1 MTSLQQSVAH
11 PEHLTPEEL
20 EAGLPLILAAPKDDG
35 VLDLIVRRPAVEE
48 REVVEEALIDLDE
61 GLVGDNWKAR
71 GRAKGRRPPN
81 PKAQITLTGSRMT
94 ALIAR
99 TPDRWPLAG
108 DQLYV
113 DLDLS
118 SGNLPPGTRLRI
130 GSAVIEVTD
139 EPHTGCEKYRA
150 RFGMDALA
158 FASTPQGRA
167 LNLRGINA
175 RVVEAGTVRRGDSVR
190 KLS

>member
-1 MTSLQQSVAH
+1 MSSHQSVAS
-11 PEHLTPEEL
+11 PGYVTPEEL
-20 EAGLPLILAAPKDDG
+20 EAALPTILAAPRDVG
-35 VLDLIVRRPAVEE
+35 VLELIVRRPAVEE
-48 REVVEEALIDLDE
+48 REVVDEARLDLDE

-81 PKAQITLTGSRMT
+81 PKAQITVTGSRIS
-94 ALIAR
+94 ALVAR
-99 TPDRWPLAG
+99 TPERWPLAG

-118 SGNLPPGTRLRI
+118 AENLPPGTRLQI

-158 FASTPQGRA
+158 FASTPQGRS

-175 RVVEAGTVRRGDSVR
+175 RVVEPGTIRTGDSVR
-190 KLS
+190 KL

>member
-1 MTSLQQSVAH
+1 MSLQQSVAN

-20 EAGLPLILAAPKDDG
+20 EAGLPTILTAPRDEG
-35 VLDLIVRRPAVEE
+35 VLELIVRRPAVEE
-48 REVVEEALIDLDE
+48 REVVEEAALDLEE
-61 GLVGDNWKAR
+61 GLVGDNWRAR
-71 GRAKGRRPPN
+71 GRSKGRRPPN
-81 PKAQITLTGSRMT
+81 PKAQITVTSSRAT
-94 ALIAR
+94 ALVAR
-99 TPDRWPLAG
+99 TPGRWPLAG

-118 SGNLPPGTRLRI
+118 DENLPPGTRLRI

-158 FASTPQGRA
+158 FASTTEGRA

-175 RVVEAGTVRRGDSVR
+175 RVVEPGTVRTGDAVR
-190 KLS
+190 KL